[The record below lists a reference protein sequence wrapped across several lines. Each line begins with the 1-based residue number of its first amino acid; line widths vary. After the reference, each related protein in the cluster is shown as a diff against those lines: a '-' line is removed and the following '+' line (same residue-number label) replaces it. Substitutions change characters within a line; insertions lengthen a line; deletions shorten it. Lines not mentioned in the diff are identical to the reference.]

1 MDSAPGAK
9 SQKPNNDEI
18 PAKPGMDA
26 LERNVVDLTTGEMSD
41 TEPSG
46 PVPPS
51 VLGKKRKMGGS
62 GIKDEFN
69 SAADKSKETAL
80 QTLDKLTE
88 GKSGSKFMADGKK
101 KRKTIKTEPIDVPQV
116 VETNVYL
123 ERLSAIYAEA
133 QDMSTDMAVL
143 RQQPRT
149 KSDNLKKVVSGKMR
163 DLARKLF
170 MNYENTINTIPT
182 GGEEGTYTSKSA
194 YGKNPAGT
202 KYFESPDRLYFQR
215 IAGVE
220 TIATAIPDD
229 LKAKKIGNAL
239 MGMISESDE
248 FDSYDKKLRVLK
260 TSLKALMKELWNVDG
275 DPMSL
280 ADMKIM

>member
-1 MDSAPGAK
+1 
-9 SQKPNNDEI
+9 
-18 PAKPGMDA
+18 
-26 LERNVVDLTTGEMSD
+26 
-41 TEPSG
+41 
-46 PVPPS
+46 
-51 VLGKKRKMGGS
+51 
-62 GIKDEFN
+62 
-69 SAADKSKETAL
+69 
-80 QTLDKLTE
+80 
-88 GKSGSKFMADGKK
+88 
-101 KRKTIKTEPIDVPQV
+101 
-116 VETNVYL
+116 
-123 ERLSAIYAEA
+123 
-133 QDMSTDMAVL
+133 
-143 RQQPRT
+143 
-149 KSDNLKKVVSGKMR
+149 MR

-170 MNYENTINTIPT
+170 MNYENVINTVPT

-194 YGKNPAGT
+194 YSKNPAGT
-202 KYFESPDRLYFQR
+202 KYIESPDRLYFQR

-260 TSLKALMKELWNVDG
+260 TSLKALMKELWGVDG